1 MKEIRDALKVIGI
14 IRSRYKTTE
23 ESPRQKGNTISKI
36 EIYEEF
42 KDGLK
47 DLEEF
52 THAHIYYWLH
62 KSKGY
67 NLITHTPWEKEAHGL
82 FTTRSPRRPNP
93 LGHSIV
99 KIVEIRDNIIHV
111 KDLDAIN
118 GTPVIDIKPHIKEM
132 DIKENTVSGWAEKI
146 RFKF

>member
-1 MKEIRDALKVIGI
+1 MKEIRDTLKVIGI
-14 IRSRYKTTE
+14 IHSRYKTTE

-52 THAHIYYWLH
+52 AHAHIYYWLH

-67 NLITHTPWEKEAHGL
+67 NLITNTPWEKEAHGL
-82 FTTRSPRRPNP
+82 FTTRSLRRPNP

-118 GTPVIDIKPHIKEM
+118 GTPVIDIKPYIKEM